1 MERIKQAIEK
11 AKQQN
16 GVAEQP
22 HRLNTP
28 LPTPASIPVTTPLAI
43 STTVDIAEIKYQQTR
58 VVELNRR
65 HLEKHRIV
73 ALNKNDL
80 NSASFD
86 LLRTQVLQKMEEHG
100 WRTLAIVSPV
110 PDCGKTVVAINLTM
124 SIARHTDK
132 TAMLVDF
139 DLRKPKVAEY
149 LGISTEKSL
158 NDVLEGDA
166 GVNEALVNPGI
177 PKMVV
182 IPTARPVRNSAE
194 LLGSGRVKTLV
205 QDLRDRYCERIVIFD
220 LPPLLNVDDAISLL
234 PEIDCVLMVVGNGM
248 VTKHEIE
255 ESLHHLGPAN
265 LLGVIL
271 NKAEVQLKNYY
282 Y

>member
-16 GVAEQP
+16 GVVEQSQRP
-22 HRLNTP
+22 IT
-28 LPTPASIPVTTPLAI
+28 PTPVAVHAPTVAA
-43 STTVDIAEIKYQQTR
+43 VDIADIKYEQTR
-58 VVELNRR
+58 VVTLDPR

-124 SIARHTDK
+124 SIARHTNK

-166 GVNEALVNPGI
+166 SVTDALVNPGV

-194 LLGSGRVKTLV
+194 LLGSGRVKALV
-205 QDLRDRYCERIVIFD
+205 QDMRDRYSERIVIFD
-220 LPPLLNVDDAISLL
+220 LPPLLNVDDAISIL

-255 ESLHHLGPAN
+255 ESLHHLGAAN

-271 NKAEVQLKNYY
+271 NKAEIQLRNYDY
-282 Y
+282 